1 MTEAVANGEMT
12 RVQRQARLQAI
23 LEEIDRIEE
32 ANEAKLQMQTMQ
44 RLEMEMRQDM
54 TRRSL
59 SPLLR

>member
-1 MTEAVANGEMT
+1 M
-12 RVQRQARLQAI
+12 

-32 ANEAKLQMQTMQ
+32 ANRVKLQMD

-54 TRRSL
+54 RRRSL